1 MRQCS
6 ALIIVVLAAK
16 VGDEIRALLHL
27 AASTA
32 AARPIFVAAV
42 SESQM
47 GREWLE
53 WLVSKDVNGYWK
65 SKKFT
70 VPGMRPVQETIRGH
84 NYTLRRTSTTPDAY
98 SKRQGGEGPWPL

>member
-6 ALIIVVLAAK
+6 ALVVVLLEAK

-32 AARPIFVAAV
+32 AARPIFVVAV

-47 GREWLE
+47 EREWLE
-53 WLVSKDVNGYWK
+53 WLVSKDVNGYLQ
-65 SKKFT
+65 SKKIT
-70 VPGMRPVQETIRGH
+70 VPGMRPVQETTRGH
-84 NYTLRRTSTTPDAY
+84 IYTLCHTSTTPDAY
-98 SKRQGGEGPWPL
+98 SKRQGGGGPWPL